1 MINRSRGWEL
11 AGVDLGLRSF
21 ARRLLLKARVRPPPD
36 RAVNWADLHALIPR
50 VSDTAS
56 PGEGAGRI
64 LICQRRTPSSPAG
77 QPRSASAE
85 RTRAAA
91 MIVLRRLRCRMIGVG
106 GWQSGESH

>member
-1 MINRSRGWEL
+1 VVNRSRGWEL

-21 ARRLLLKARVRPPPD
+21 ARRLLLKARVCPPPD
-36 RAVNWADLHALIPR
+36 RAVTWADLHALVPR
-50 VSDTAS
+50 VTDTAS
-56 PGEGAGRI
+56 PGEDAGRI

-85 RTRAAA
+85 RTRPPMA
-91 MIVLRRLRCRMIGVG
+91 VLRRLRCRMIGVG